1 MSRRP
6 PNHGTY
12 QIWYA
17 GKSLAVEVQ
26 GTNVGDVDR
35 LTSKSPARW
44 RDRPDVK
51 ILVEDPRSTRP
62 GDVIVDPTCGAWKV
76 ESDRYLVVDPPGPV
90 ADRMRRE
97 GIVPEHLQ
105 LLEGWL
111 GHMRGQLSG
120 EEGAIPPPTAARP
133 PSPSE
138 IARRRGPDG
147 QQEEIGR
154 ERGPADGSERDL
166 GR

>member
-12 QIWYA
+12 QIWHE
-17 GKSLAVEVQ
+17 GKTLAVEVQ
-26 GTNVGDVDR
+26 GTNVRDVER
-35 LTSKSPARW
+35 LTSNPPARW
-44 RDRPDVK
+44 SNHPDVQTH
-51 ILVEDPRSTRP
+51 VEHPRSTKL
-62 GDVIVDPTCGAWKV
+62 GDVIVDPTCGAWEV
-76 ESDRYLVVDPPGPV
+76 QEDRYLAVPPPEPV

-97 GIVPEHLQ
+97 GIVPEHLR
-105 LLEGWL
+105 LLKEWL
-111 GHMRGQLSG
+111 GHMQEQLSG

-147 QQEEIGR
+147 QRKEDGQ
-154 ERGPADGSERDL
+154 ERGPANGRERDQ